1 MRTAS
6 SAFKSR
12 DGDRQTLAKLTFPRS
27 RALLSNSS
35 TGTLSGSGSPRLMSA
50 ARTLSAP
57 ASYAILAAGDPGL
70 RGKFLSVLG
79 KCAMIRSA
87 RPGSFCW
94 SAQTSCR
101 PASLARV
108 PATNGRKR
116 STRRCSSSK
125 HSARSAACTVSTV
138 GSTPFSSKASAASC
152 LPKFAMEFSRER
164 PMVLRSDSELLHSSN
179 TGRAEV
185 LLQSSLTLVH
195 KLSSS
200 VSVLPR
206 CLCCSCCSI
215 SEHSIRMRLPHAEP
229 GISLSTS
236 RVAAPA
242 ASDQK
247 ALFSVSWVAA
257 CGIAFVASATHC
269 AAPALNFRWTLQA
282 SLNSPS
288 PTSMITSI
296 APL

>member
-6 SAFKSR
+6 STSKSC
-12 DGDRQTLAKLTFPRS
+12 DLDRQTWAKLTFPAS

-35 TGTLSGSGSPRLMSA
+35 TGTCSGSPRLISA
-50 ARTLSAP
+50 ARTPSAP

-108 PATNGRKR
+108 PATCGRKR
-116 STRRCSSSK
+116 STRRCASSK
-125 HSARSAACTVSTV
+125 PPARSAACTVSAV
-138 GSTPFSSKASAASC
+138 GSTPFISKASTASS
-152 LPKFAMEFSRER
+152 LPKLATEFSRRR
-164 PMVLRSDSELLHSSN
+164 PIVLQGAEALLHSSN
-179 TGRAEV
+179 TGRTET

-229 GISLSTS
+229 GMSLSTS